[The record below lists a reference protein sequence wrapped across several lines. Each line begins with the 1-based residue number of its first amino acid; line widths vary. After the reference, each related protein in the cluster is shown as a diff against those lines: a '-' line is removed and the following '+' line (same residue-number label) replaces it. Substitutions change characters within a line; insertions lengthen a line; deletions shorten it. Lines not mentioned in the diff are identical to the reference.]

1 MTVLRSCNARLAV
14 VVLLDVDE
22 SMVFVLE
29 YILTVKSCT
38 YYVCTRQNSVCCA
51 DLTRTCFCVTLTMTV
66 IHRT

>member
-29 YILTVKSCT
+29 YILTV
-38 YYVCTRQNSVCCA
+38 
-51 DLTRTCFCVTLTMTV
+51 
-66 IHRT
+66 